1 MTEPKKQVTEPPPPR
16 RRDRDSAQDR
26 PQKRRDYVAGAN
38 GDQDVDASEAD
49 TAEDQRRENPEKDGT
64 GW

>member
-1 MTEPKKQVTEPPPPR
+1 MDKTKKLQREEQPHG
-16 RRDRDSAQDR
+16 RRDRDSANDR

-49 TAEDQRRENPEKDGT
+49 AADEFRPDKDGT